1 MLLFITQ
8 ESLCS
13 HHTSTVTVEETGV
26 IGVKVFC
33 RESSEGIFSRSISL
47 RWFLPPLPAY
57 YIRDMEKKI

>member
-13 HHTSTVTVEETGV
+13 HHTSAVTVEETGV